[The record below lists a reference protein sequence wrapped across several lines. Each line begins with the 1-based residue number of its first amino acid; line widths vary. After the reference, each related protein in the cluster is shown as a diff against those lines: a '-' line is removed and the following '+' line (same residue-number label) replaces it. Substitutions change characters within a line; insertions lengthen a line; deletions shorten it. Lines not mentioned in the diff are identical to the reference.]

1 MKREISKKKDQ
12 SSVGVN
18 RRGHKEEGGASAFMA
33 VPRVSLLSCV
43 LKALT
48 PCVVNTHMSTCSCI
62 VEHICV
68 EARR

>member
-1 MKREISKKKDQ
+1 MEKKISKKKDQ
-12 SSVGVN
+12 SSVDVN
-18 RRGHKEEGGASAFMA
+18 RSHGEEGRASAFVA

-48 PCVVNTHMSTCSCI
+48 PCVINTRMSKCSCR

-68 EARR
+68 EVRG